1 MTKPQIYGAAFIALI
16 GALSAQTNAPG
27 SADATSKALAAT
39 QAFTATLTDEQRPKA
54 IYEYDSDRKPKW
66 NNLPP
71 NMANP
76 AGIPLADLSPVQR
89 DLAFVVVKSVLSPY
103 GYQKALDVIDADA
116 YFGTNM
122 GAGFPTGRNAYRLA
136 IFGKP
141 SLTEPWEIQFN
152 GHHLGLNVTIV
163 GKNNVMAPS
172 MIGAYPNI
180 YPKDGKEFH
189 VMGGETSRAVSLM
202 QALTADQQK
211 KATITSVMGDYILGP
226 GHDGEVVQPEGLKA
240 SEMTTQQK
248 KILLDL
254 TSRWVNVINDPAAK
268 AKMSEVQKNIGL
280 TYFAWSG
287 TPDAGEKAYFRVQ
300 GPTVWIEYAPQ
311 NSGFGGGGRGG
322 GRGGSGGGR
331 GGGRGGS
338 GGPGQGFGGP
348 PQGQGQG
355 GGDRGGGAPRVGLGG
370 QPNVT
375 GQITAER
382 DPNHVHTV
390 YRDFTNDYGKRLA
403 SK

>member
-1 MTKPQIYGAAFIALI
+1 MRKLNSRIAALI
-16 GALSAQTNAPG
+16 TLAGAIFAQTKAPG
-27 SADATSKALAAT
+27 PADATSKALAAT
-39 QAFTATLTDEQRPKA
+39 LAFTSTLTPEQRQKA
-54 IYEYDSDRKPKW
+54 VYEFDSDRKPKW

-71 NMANP
+71 SMANP
-76 AGIPLADLSPVQR
+76 AGIPLSELDARQQ
-89 DLAFVVVKSVLSPY
+89 DLALAVVKSALSAY
-103 GYQKALDVIDADA
+103 GYQKTMDVIDADA
-116 YFGTNM
+116 YFGTDM
-122 GAGFPTGRNAYRLA
+122 GATFPTGKSAYRLA

-180 YPKDGKEFH
+180 YPKNGKEFH
-189 VMGGETSRAVSLM
+189 VMGEETTRAMKLM
-202 QALTADQQK
+202 QALNADQQK

-240 SEMTTQQK
+240 AEMTAQQK
-248 KILLDL
+248 AILLDL

-268 AKMSEVQKNIGL
+268 AKMDEVRKNID
-280 TYFAWSG
+280 TTWFAWSG
-287 TPDAGEKAYFRVQ
+287 APDAGEKAYFRIQ

-311 NSGFGGGGRGG
+311 NSGFGAGGRGGGGGGGRGGSGGGGRGG
-322 GRGGSGGGR
+322 GRGGS
-331 GGGRGGS
+331 
-338 GGPGQGFGGP
+338 
-348 PQGQGQG
+348 
-355 GGDRGGGAPRVGLGG
+355 GGGAPRVGLGG

-403 SK
+403 AK